1 MQLTLSIN
9 IAQFC
14 YKIAQISLHH
24 QSSFDEIGFLER
36 EFVSGFKIFF
46 RSTIF
51 RSECL
56 PWLVK
61 MWTPTSRRWKRF
73 TGRLRR
79 KRLPGSNREWMRCR
93 IRQKS
98 RNNYKKVRRED
109 IRECHL
115 GHLRDLHQVLGL
127 FGFLLNLF
135 LFRFFV
141 LKSS

>member
-73 TGRLRR
+73 IGRPRLKRPHSSNRGWNRFGRRLRLSSHHR
-79 KRLPGSNREWMRCR
+79 GRSLCRSLWMVLPGDFPECR
-93 IRQKS
+93 QA
-98 RNNYKKVRRED
+98 
-109 IRECHL
+109 
-115 GHLRDLHQVLGL
+115 
-127 FGFLLNLF
+127 LLQDPLQ
-135 LFRFFV
+135 L
-141 LKSS
+141 SG